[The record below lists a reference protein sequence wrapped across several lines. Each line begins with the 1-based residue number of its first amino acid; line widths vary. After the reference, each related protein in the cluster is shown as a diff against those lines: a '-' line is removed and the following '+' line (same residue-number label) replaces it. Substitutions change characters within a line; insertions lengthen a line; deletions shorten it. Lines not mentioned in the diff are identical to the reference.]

1 MAASPK
7 PLWSGLKTVD
17 DVALTEGADGEA
29 DVTRAVV
36 VDEEALAAAVAAGL
50 AGDDEEEPLQQ
61 LDPQAAAAW
70 YAREHL
76 EQAKLL
82 LSGGVAGAFSK
93 SCTAPLA
100 RLTILYQVGA
110 AGGGT
115 GVVCVVGDY
124 CVHFTPHHK
133 AAPQPP
139 THLLIIITA
148 AAASQGPPATR
159 HPLRRR

>member
-1 MAASPK
+1 MAATKS
-7 PLWSGLKTVD
+7 LWSD
-17 DVALTEGADGEA
+17 DVALTEGGEGGEA

-50 AGDDEEEPLQQ
+50 VGDEEEEEE
-61 LDPQAAAAW
+61 PQAAAAW

-100 RLTILYQVGA
+100 RLTILYQV
-110 AGGGT
+110 
-115 GVVCVVGDY
+115 
-124 CVHFTPHHK
+124 
-133 AAPQPP
+133 
-139 THLLIIITA
+139 
-148 AAASQGPPATR
+148 
-159 HPLRRR
+159 